1 MAISNDI
8 ITNRLDKKI
17 NYGVTRTDY
26 DSFKSVV
33 NESIPSPIPNPSH
46 DLWME
51 SHLIPDGVT
60 GWNNPTSPYTAHDA
74 PAVNTEQVE
83 IWMYNPTAS
92 QGDRVGFGAQATGIG
107 DVKGVYELTLDPS
120 VGSKRT
126 WLVSSEP
133 GNPYAPLITNFIRTT
148 YGAKYAPRFVVG
160 PKSYTV
166 NSDGSVNVGA
176 GSGLGSGNHNL
187 PGSLYKTMNPVRGG
201 QEFYFD
207 MEAGTVTFAGDVM
220 PTNVDNSDY
229 SVYIKKA
236 YRYCGRIG
244 LSNADWNSYIDYSQL
259 TIPTVDTAE
268 VNNSSGTNFSM
279 TSVHEFQFDTT
290 SGFELSDETVGNRN
304 IVKVSMPSMTSSSVT
319 LPDQSSDPTA
329 TLTEKK
335 IFAKSVGGGGTG
347 VYVADGA
354 TTNEFV
360 SKSKSIIYGL
370 IF

>member
-60 GWNNPTSPYTAHDA
+60 GWNNPTSPYTAQDP

-83 IWMYNPTAS
+83 VWMYNPTAS

-120 VGSKRT
+120 VSSKRT

-176 GSGLGSGNHNL
+176 GTITCNYDGVRKSKTKIRDNVFIGSNT
-187 PGSLYKTMNPVRGG
+187 SLVAP
-201 QEFYFD
+201 
-207 MEAGTVTFAGDVM
+207 
-220 PTNVDNSDY
+220 
-229 SVYIKKA
+229 
-236 YRYCGRIG
+236 
-244 LSNADWNSYIDYSQL
+244 L
-259 TIPTVDTAE
+259 TIEED
-268 VNNSSGTNFSM
+268 
-279 TSVHEFQFDTT
+279 SVIGAGSVITK
-290 SGFELSDETVGNRN
+290 N
-304 IVKVSMPSMTSSSVT
+304 VKKKS
-319 LPDQSSDPTA
+319 LA
-329 TLTEKK
+329 LTRSLQTEIKNYK
-335 IFAKSVGGGGTG
+335 R
-347 VYVADGA
+347 
-354 TTNEFV
+354 
-360 SKSKSIIYGL
+360 KSK
-370 IF
+370 